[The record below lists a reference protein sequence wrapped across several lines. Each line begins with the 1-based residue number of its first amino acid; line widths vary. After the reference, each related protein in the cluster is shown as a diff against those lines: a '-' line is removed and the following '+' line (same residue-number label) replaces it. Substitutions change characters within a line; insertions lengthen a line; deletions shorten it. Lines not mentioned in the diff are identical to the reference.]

1 MKRIMVIGL
10 LLLAVAVGAQDLRTN
25 NQALLFSFGGL
36 SDMSLGNFD
45 SGPAAGI
52 GFKLYNAAGTM
63 AVRPTIM
70 FVMDNTED
78 DPGVTGVTGAKEKIT
93 GYGAMIDLIKPLVKA
108 NLAPYIGAGAGYMV
122 AKDRTESAFLSD
134 GGDPDID
141 ETTISG
147 FSVRGILGVEW
158 FVKKNFS
165 VSGEYRLSFTSGKG
179 EVKSQTGGETEWDKS
194 STKETTIGIGASGLI
209 TLAFYIR

>member
-45 SGPAAGI
+45 GGPATGI

-63 AVRPTIM
+63 AVRPMVM
-70 FVMDNTED
+70 FGIDNTED
-78 DPGVTGVTGAKEKIT
+78 DPGVEGVTGAKEKIT

-108 NLAPYIGAGAGYMV
+108 NLAPYVGAGAGYMV
-122 AKDRTESAFLSD
+122 VKDRNESAYLTD

-147 FSVRGILGVEW
+147 FTVRGILGVEW
-158 FVKKNFS
+158 FVKKNVS

-179 EVKSQTGGETEWDKS
+179 EVKSQAGGDDEWDKA
-194 STKETTIGIGASGLI
+194 STKETTIGIGASGLL
-209 TLAFYIR
+209 TLSFYIR